1 MLSDT
6 VKKGFE
12 RAPHRSLLK
21 ATGVTDA
28 DMGKPF
34 IALCNSFVEIIP
46 GHVHLNRVG
55 RYVKE
60 CIREAGGV
68 AFEFN
73 TIGVDDGIAMGH
85 SGMLYSLPSREIIAD
100 SVETMLKAHC
110 FDGMICIPNC
120 DKIVPGMLMAAMR
133 CNIPTIFV
141 SGGPM
146 KAGVTKA
153 GRVVDLISV
162 FEGVAA
168 HQLGN
173 LSDEGLKELEDT
185 GCPTCGSCSGMF
197 TANSMNCLCEALGM
211 ALPGNGSVLAV
222 DTKRD
227 ELYRAAAFRLMDM
240 VRKDLKPSD
249 IATLDAFDNALAL
262 DMAMGGST
270 NTILHTLAIAHE
282 AGVPFDLARIDAI
295 SRKTPTLCKVSP
307 SSQYHME
314 DVNRAGGI
322 PAILSELFKVPG
334 LMKRGCLT
342 VTGKT
347 LEENVAE
354 ASSKDPAVI
363 RPLSDAYSKEGGLA
377 VLYGNLATEGAVVKT
392 AGVDPKMLVFEGS
405 AVIFESQDEACVGIL
420 AGKVKAGDFVV
431 IRYEGPKG
439 GPGMQE
445 MLAPTSYIMGEGLG
459 DKVAMVTDGRFSGGT
474 RGATIGHVSPEAA
487 AGGAIALVR
496 SGDRIR
502 LDIPKR
508 KLELVVSEA
517 ELAERRAK
525 WRLPAKEKST
535 GSLGKYAA
543 MATSASTGAILKW

>member
-1 MLSDT
+1 MRSDT

-21 ATGVTDA
+21 AAGVSDA

-34 IALCNSFVEIIP
+34 VAVCNSFVEIVP

-60 CIREAGGV
+60 CVREAGGV

-85 SGMLYSLPSREIIAD
+85 RGMLYSLPSREIIAD
-100 SVETMLKAHC
+100 SVETMIRAHC

-120 DKIVPGMLMAAMR
+120 DKIVPGMLMGAMR

-146 KAGVTKA
+146 KAGVTKG

-162 FEGVAA
+162 FEGVAQ
-168 HQLGN
+168 HRQGG

-211 ALPGNGSVLAV
+211 SLPGSGSRLAV
-222 DTKRD
+222 DARRD
-227 ELYRAAAFRLMDM
+227 EFYRAAAFHLMELIARDI
-240 VRKDLKPSD
+240 KPRD
-249 IATLDAFDNALAL
+249 IATRDAFDNALAL

-270 NTILHTLAIAHE
+270 NTILHTLAVAHE
-282 AGVPFDLARIDAI
+282 AGVAYDLARIDAI
-295 SRKTPTLCKVSP
+295 SRKTPTLCKVAP
-307 SSQYHME
+307 SSPYHME
-314 DVNRAGGI
+314 DVDRAGGI
-322 PAILSELFKVPG
+322 PAILAELLKVPG
-334 LMKRGCLT
+334 LMKPGCIT

-347 LEENVAE
+347 LGENLAG
-354 ASSKDPAVI
+354 AGTKDPAVI
-363 RPLSDAYSKEGGLA
+363 RPLDDAYSPQGGLA
-377 VLYGNLATEGAVVKT
+377 VLFGNLAPEGAVVKT
-392 AGVDPKMLVFEGS
+392 AAVDPKMLVFEGP
-405 AVIFESQDEACVGIL
+405 AVIFDSQDEACEGIL
-420 AGKVKAGDFVV
+420 GGKVSAGDFVV
-431 IRYEGPKG
+431 IRYEGPRG

-445 MLAPTSYIMGEGLG
+445 MLAPTSYIMGQGLG
-459 DKVAMVTDGRFSGGT
+459 DQVAMVTDGRFSGGT
-474 RGATIGHVSPEAA
+474 RGAVIGHVSPEAA
-487 AGGAIALVR
+487 AGGTIALVR
-496 SGDRIR
+496 PGDRIR
-502 LDIPKR
+502 LDIPAR
-508 KLELVVSEA
+508 KLDLLVSDA
-517 ELAERRAK
+517 EISERRAK
-525 WRLPAKEKST
+525 WRLPPKERPS
-535 GSLGKYAA
+535 GSLGKYAS